1 MKRIIDTMLVLNC
14 ILISAVLIQSGHP
27 LVPAI
32 AFLSAGVG
40 LYKLSVKMGI

>member
-1 MKRIIDTMLVLNC
+1 MLVLNC